1 MYKSK
6 IAREKERE
14 KEMMEKQKWKRQS
27 GADDQE
33 PEFSRQARKGET
45 MNTDDNY
52 GGRRVTAA
60 ADPASPAD

>member
-1 MYKSK
+1 
-6 IAREKERE
+6 
-14 KEMMEKQKWKRQS
+14 MMEKQKWKRQS